1 MDKAGKT
8 VLVANYGG
16 GSVEALPLKPD
27 GNLDGP
33 SAFIQHHG
41 GSLNPQRQQGPH
53 AHFITTDTANRF
65 AFACD
70 LGLDKVLVYKFD
82 PANGSL
88 VANDP
93 PSASVAPGSGPR
105 HLAFAPNGRYAYVI
119 NEMKCTLTAFSYDP
133 ERGELKELQTLS
145 TLPDGETMKPN
156 YSTAE
161 VEAHPSGK
169 FLYGSNRGHNS
180 IVVFAM
186 DAATGKIA
194 YVENVSTQGKTPRS
208 FGVDPTGR
216 YLLAANQD
224 SDTVIVFRIDQ
235 NNGRLTPAGSS
246 IEVGAPVCVK
256 FVPASR

>member
-1 MDKAGKT
+1 MLIYVFFFFQAEDGIRDADVTGVQT
-8 VLVANYGG
+8 C
-16 GSVEALPLKPD
+16 ALP
-27 GNLDGP
+27 
-33 SAFIQHHG
+33 I
-41 GSLNPQRQQGPH
+41 
-53 AHFITTDTANRF
+53 
-65 AFACD
+65 
-70 LGLDKVLVYKFD
+70 
-82 PANGSL
+82 
-88 VANDP
+88 
-93 PSASVAPGSGPR
+93 
-105 HLAFAPNGRYAYVI
+105 
-119 NEMKCTLTAFSYDP
+119 
-133 ERGELKELQTLS
+133 LQTLS

-224 SDTVIVFRIDQ
+224 SDSVIVFRIDQ

-246 IEVGAPVCVK
+246 IEVGAPV
-256 FVPASR
+256 